1 MKNLFAVAVSI
12 VFVMAFAAPGFA
24 NFMIHGPEYRMD
36 GIIDFK
42 KQVGHKCNTGA
53 VMKQEI
59 YGEGEMTKI
68 SEIELRHGY
77 IDVDDVQDWITK
89 EEAIQNL
96 TVISVIE
103 LCAPAKTVYSDKN
116 SNHDGM
122 TVPVEWLYGAQ
133 AAPGETFNVNGLE
146 FNPHNFKALT
156 DQVWA
161 AWVEADP
168 FFQAGLEQNFEA
180 AYGPFAQH
188 HGNQALGL
196 NPAETW
202 WFVDADGEPVLDPH
216 QDYGTI
222 LGTNSGDYYV
232 GNFFDIYQFAR
243 TFGGELKRYI
253 DISSPWSGAYI
264 HEDMSV
270 IGEAEIFE
278 PFTMLNLPSGEEA
291 FPLWWEDLF

>member
-1 MKNLFAVAVSI
+1 MKRLLAVVVSI
-12 VFVMAFAAPGFA
+12 VFMLTFAAPVFA
-24 NFMIHGPEYRMD
+24 NFMMHGPEYRMD

-53 VMKQEI
+53 VMKQKI

-77 IDVDDVQDWITK
+77 IDVEDVQDWITK
-89 EEAIQNL
+89 EDAIQNL

-103 LCAPAKTVYSDKN
+103 LCAPPKTVYNDKGG
-116 SNHDGM
+116 NHDGM
-122 TVPVEWLYGAQ
+122 TVPAEWLYGAK
-133 AAPGETFNVNGLE
+133 AAPGETYNVNGLE
-146 FNPHNFKALT
+146 FNPDNFEGLT

-188 HGNQALGL
+188 HGNQAVPV
-196 NPAETW
+196 NPAEIW
-202 WFVDADGEPVLDPH
+202 WFVDEDGEPVIDPH
-216 QDYGTI
+216 QNYGSI
-222 LGTNSGDYYV
+222 VGTDSGDYYV

-243 TFGGELKRYI
+243 TFGGEVKRYI

-278 PFTMLNLPSGEEA
+278 PFIMVNLPSGEEA